1 MPPHDA
7 ANGSVP
13 PPRRDRPAARRALAI
28 LAALALTTGCAAA
41 TAPPA
46 PSAADEAAARAAAQ
60 AAAREA
66 SGFVGVFAARPGAV
80 AKADTGA
87 GSRPGAAA
95 DPQADSAPDPGD
107 PAAPTT
113 LELRA
118 DGTAQLEIVR
128 LGRGVERR
136 PGRWGASGTEL
147 RVEWDTPDASGA
159 LPGPTTWLRAGN
171 QLVPSHVDP
180 GSWGAAGL
188 TLTRWEASRPARPG
202 CHWQPFADATLGVR
216 LLVESCGAGGPHFA
230 ARGAEIV
237 DVRNASAAARG
248 TPILQV
254 FAKKPRETV
263 GDAIRKRFF
272 PQLVPRIRKGCV
284 VRRGGGVDLGDPAKQ
299 TWTIAPTEKYRDETA
314 KWRAAEPTAMICG
327 PYGLRDGVGYF
338 ESHPKASPQRYLFV
352 WLGREEPRFDERSI
366 ELLD

>member
-1 MPPHDA
+1 MPLHDA

-13 PPRRDRPAARRALAI
+13 PPPRDRLAARRALAI

-41 TAPPA
+41 TAPQV
-46 PSAADEAAARAAAQ
+46 PSAADEAATRAAAQ

-66 SGFVGVFAARPGAV
+66 SGFVGVFAARPSGAV
-80 AKADTGA
+80 EANAQA
-87 GSRPGAAA
+87 GSRAGAAA
-95 DPQADSAPDPGD
+95 DSRADAAPGASPA
-107 PAAPTT
+107 AAPTT
-113 LELRA
+113 LELRV

-136 PGRWGASGTEL
+136 PGRWGVSGEEL
-147 RVEWDTPDASGA
+147 RVEWDTPDPSGA
-159 LPGPTTWLRAGN
+159 LPAPTTWLRAGDR
-171 QLVPSHVDP
+171 LVASQFDP
-180 GSWGAAGL
+180 GSWGAEGL
-188 TLTRWEASRPARPG
+188 ALTRWEASRPARPG
-202 CHWQPFADATLGVR
+202 CHWQPFADAALAVR
-216 LLVESCGAGGPHFA
+216 LLVEGCGAGGPHYA

-237 DVRNASAAARG
+237 DVRDASAAARG

-254 FAKKPRETV
+254 FAKKPREPL

-272 PQLVPRIRKGCV
+272 PQLVPRVRQGCV
-284 VRRGGGVDLGDPAKQ
+284 VRRGGGVDLGDPGKE
-299 TWTIAPTEKYRDETA
+299 TWTIAPTEKYRAETA

-338 ESHPKASPQRYLFV
+338 ESHPRSSQSRYLFV

-366 ELLD
+366 EFLD